1 MKILYVSKINVI
13 VKKKMLRRKVE
24 TLSDFVRL
32 LIFFIISPVIG
43 IIMGIGF
50 LATSISMICM
60 FLKDL
65 IMEKLK

>member
-1 MKILYVSKINVI
+1 
-13 VKKKMLRRKVE
+13 MLHKKVE

-50 LATSISMICM
+50 LATSIGMICM

-65 IMEKLK
+65 IMEKFYE

>member
-50 LATSISMICM
+50 LATSIGMICM

>member
-1 MKILYVSKINVI
+1 MI
-13 VKKKMLRRKVE
+13 VKKKILRRKVE
-24 TLSDFVRL
+24 TLTDFVRL

-50 LATSISMICM
+50 LATSIGMVCM

-65 IMEKLK
+65 IMEKFYE

>member
-1 MKILYVSKINVI
+1 MKIRYKPVTNMK
-13 VKKKMLRRKVE
+13 KVE
-24 TLSDFVRL
+24 TLTDFVRL

-50 LATSISMICM
+50 LATSIGMICM